1 MSRGIVLLEE
11 NFRGVFIDIYF
22 YQSED
27 LVAVFSSVDIAPFF
41 LLLALVFA
49 FGNENRLAVLISS

>member
-11 NFRGVFIDIYF
+11 NFRGLFIDICF

-27 LVAVFSSVDIAPFF
+27 LVAVFSSIDIAPFF

-49 FGNENRLAVLISS
+49 FGNKNRLAVLISS